1 VESEEKMQSRIDV
14 QCDEDILNVEFF
26 DTPGSEEL
34 GDELNET
41 ISHGNVFVIVYS
53 IDSSK
58 SFAVVEDLI
67 TRVRKV
73 KNNPNVPIM
82 VVGNKTDLD
91 SIRQVP
97 IEDLKKLAKKHNIRF
112 AETSAKANINI
123 DDTIYETIKY
133 FKNKKKA
140 VMKKLMVGSGVA
152 TNALSSREV
161 NSTGSKSNL
170 LADVGVNSIG
180 ESPRSIAENRISIK
194 RAKTFQSYN
203 IVVIGGSSVGKTSL
217 LSRFVTGTFS
227 EDYDPTIEESFQKQV
242 EIDGEEFVLDIVD
255 TGGQE
260 FFFDR
265 ANLDKYFENA
275 EGFLMVYSIV
285 DKNSFAELQ
294 QFKEGIEKK
303 KGKKEV
309 PMMIVGNKVD
319 LENQRQVTLADGR
332 QFAKKLNAFFT
343 ETSAKANQNINDA
356 FFPLARQMS
365 SIRSSTTQQS

>member
-1 VESEEKMQSRIDV
+1 
-14 QCDEDILNVEFF
+14 
-26 DTPGSEEL
+26 
-34 GDELNET
+34 
-41 ISHGNVFVIVYS
+41 
-53 IDSSK
+53 
-58 SFAVVEDLI
+58 
-67 TRVRKV
+67 
-73 KNNPNVPIM
+73 
-82 VVGNKTDLD
+82 
-91 SIRQVP
+91 
-97 IEDLKKLAKKHNIRF
+97 
-112 AETSAKANINI
+112 
-123 DDTIYETIKY
+123 
-133 FKNKKKA
+133 
-140 VMKKLMVGSGVA
+140 MKKLMVGSGVA
-152 TNALSSREV
+152 TNPNSFALSSREA
-161 NSTGSKSNL
+161 NSSKTNILQDSNI
-170 LADVGVNSIG
+170 NSIG

-319 LENQRQVTLADGR
+319 LENQRQNTGGW
-332 QFAKKLNAFFT
+332 
-343 ETSAKANQNINDA
+343 
-356 FFPLARQMS
+356 S
-365 SIRSSTTQQS
+365 SIR

>member
-1 VESEEKMQSRIDV
+1 
-14 QCDEDILNVEFF
+14 
-26 DTPGSEEL
+26 
-34 GDELNET
+34 
-41 ISHGNVFVIVYS
+41 
-53 IDSSK
+53 
-58 SFAVVEDLI
+58 
-67 TRVRKV
+67 
-73 KNNPNVPIM
+73 
-82 VVGNKTDLD
+82 
-91 SIRQVP
+91 
-97 IEDLKKLAKKHNIRF
+97 
-112 AETSAKANINI
+112 
-123 DDTIYETIKY
+123 
-133 FKNKKKA
+133 
-140 VMKKLMVGSGVA
+140 MVGSGVA
-152 TNALSSREV
+152 TNPNSFALSAREV
-161 NSTGSKSNL
+161 NNTGSKTNL
-170 LADVGVNSIG
+170 LQDVSINSIG

-343 ETSAKANQNINDA
+343 ETSAKSNQNINDA